1 MAEKKKQNRED
12 KKSTISSQTEIK
24 SRERYEGK
32 KAKKGNINKTQ
43 NYESGN
49 NL

>member
-1 MAEKKKQNRED
+1 MKE
-12 KKSTISSQTEIK
+12 
-24 SRERYEGK
+24 

-49 NL
+49 NLLYISNRNICKGHE